1 MKLKLASPER
11 LVAEGVEAEDAATL
25 EEERAVGVADARLLR
40 ARAAA
45 ALLPRIVQAGGTG
58 EVNAWSSFRRA
69 ESRPAP
75 RAGGQA
81 SEAA

>member
-45 ALLPRIVQAGGTG
+45 ALLPRIVQA
-58 EVNAWSSFRRA
+58 
-69 ESRPAP
+69 
-75 RAGGQA
+75 
-81 SEAA
+81 